1 MSVYST
7 DEEQAEVLRRWWQ
20 ENGSYLIAGVVI
32 GLGILIGWNQWK
44 HYQDRQGQAASN
56 QYQQMQQ
63 AVAARDYAR
72 AADLEGQL
80 RGEYGRTPY
89 ATLGALLLAKAQVD
103 QGQLDA
109 AAQTLRAAA
118 RDAATEELRELANL
132 RLSQVLVASGQAE
145 EALRLLDA
153 KWPEPY
159 LALVE
164 ETRGDALRALGRID
178 EARKAYDR
186 ALLASRGDAEYLR
199 LKREDLGNGEA
210 GKP

>member
-7 DEEQAEVLRRWWQ
+7 DEEQAEVLRKWWQ
-20 ENGSYLIAGVVI
+20 ENGNYLIAGIVI

-44 HYQDRQGQAASN
+44 QYQDRQGQAASN
-56 QYQQMQQ
+56 HYQQMQQ
-63 AVAARDYAR
+63 AVTARDYAR
-72 AADLEGQL
+72 ATDLEAKL
-80 RGEYGRTPY
+80 RSEYGRTPY
-89 ATLGALLLAKAQVD
+89 VTLGALLLAKAQVD
-103 QGQLDA
+103 QGQLEA
-109 AAQTLRAAA
+109 AAQTLRAAV

-164 ETRGDALRALGRID
+164 ENRGDALRALGRID

-186 ALLASRGDAEYLR
+186 ALLASRGDVEYLR
-199 LKREDLGNGEA
+199 LKREDLGTGEA